1 MAQVLMPLAQ
11 GFEEIE
17 AITIVDVLRRAEI
30 EVVLA
35 GLVEGLVVGA
45 HNIAIMPDAII
56 DAVTAAEFDMIV
68 LPGGQPGTDNLN
80 ADPRIHVLLNDFAAQ
95 QKLIGAICAAPIVL
109 AATGLLT
116 GKHVT
121 CYPTYRDRLNGGIY
135 EEQPVVTDGNLITSR
150 GVGTAMDFALE
161 IVTRLSA
168 ATVSDA
174 LAKTMLVADKTP

>member
-17 AITIVDVLRRAEI
+17 AITVVDVLRRAGI

-35 GLVEGLVVGA
+35 GLVEGPIVGA
-45 HNIAIMPDAII
+45 HNIAIIPDTTI
-56 DAVTAAEFDMIV
+56 DAVTAAAFDMIV

-80 ADPRIHVLLNDFAAQ
+80 ADPRIHALLTDFAENH
-95 QKLIGAICAAPIVL
+95 KLIAAICAAPVVL
-109 AATGLLT
+109 AAAGLLT

-121 CYPTYRDRLNGGIY
+121 CYPTYRDKLNGGIY

-150 GVGTAMDFALE
+150 GVGTALNFALE

-168 ATVSDA
+168 ATVSDT
-174 LAKTMLVADKTP
+174 LAKAMLVAAKTP